1 MIETEDKRPK
11 PESFLA
17 IAQQEETAKKHGK
30 LTIYFG
36 AAPGVGK
43 TYSML
48 SDARMRNQEGIDVVV
63 GYVETH
69 GRAETEKLLEGLET
83 ISPIV
88 TDYKGVQLAEM
99 DLENVLK
106 RRPKIVL
113 VDELAHTNAPNSRHV
128 KRYQDVEE
136 LLNAGIDVYSTLNV
150 QHLESLNDIVFR
162 ITGVRVSETI
172 PDTFFQLADEIKLV
186 DLPFEELLKRLKEGK
201 VYAKDMAENAVRRF
215 FKPGNL
221 LALREMSLRLVAG
234 NVDEKMLQYMRVHAI
249 AGPWSATER
258 ILVGV
263 LASPYAE
270 QLVRSAF
277 RIASD
282 MSAECIAIYVETVKH
297 GQLSDKERE
306 WLKNALDLAEKL
318 GARVVWIKGDDVA
331 DEIALY
337 AQSHNVTKIVMGKPR
352 HFGFFPTLARKI
364 LVRTR
369 DIDVFLFA
377 GKSEQHIP
385 RKKIALISPL
395 NYVIGAAA
403 VILGSLL
410 GFLFRDILGQI
421 NLLFLMLLPVVLISI
436 FLGRGPSIF
445 AAFLSILIFD
455 YLFIPPYF
463 SFAISDVRYFLSYLM
478 FIAFAFVIS
487 NLASNLQ
494 YKVQQLQ
501 QSESRNTT
509 LYELS
514 RDLVT
519 SQNIDQVFHL
529 MIHHTRQIF
538 PCEMAIFLAENGEV
552 SVRASTDRFQIS
564 PKELGIATW
573 VWHNGEPAG
582 MGTDTLPEAWAYYLP
597 MKTTDTV
604 KGVLGFHF
612 DDPEQILTPENKIVI
627 DTIARLGAL
636 AIERIGEKEFSIN
649 AT

>member
-1 MIETEDKRPK
+1 MTDTEHKRPE
-11 PESFLA
+11 PESLLA
-17 IAQQEETAKKHGK
+17 IAQQEETAKKRGK

-48 SDARMRNQEGIDVVV
+48 TDARMRKKEGIDIVI

-69 GRAETEKLLEGLET
+69 GRAETETLLEGLE
-83 ISPIV
+83 IIPLIV

-99 DLENVLK
+99 DLESILK
-106 RRPKIVL
+106 RRPRIVL
-113 VDELAHTNAPNSRHV
+113 VDELAHTNAPNSRHA
-128 KRYQDVEE
+128 KRYQDAEE

-162 ITGVRVSETI
+162 ITEVRVSETI

-186 DLPFEELLKRLKEGK
+186 DIPFEELLKRLKEGK
-201 VYAKDMAENAVRRF
+201 VYAKDMAETAVKRF

-234 NVDEKMLQYMRVHAI
+234 SVDEKMLQYMRVHAI

-270 QLVRSAF
+270 QLIRSAF
-277 RIASD
+277 RIAS
-282 MSAECIAIYVETVKH
+282 ELNIEWVAIYVETAKYA
-297 GQLSDKERE
+297 QLSDKEHE
-306 WLKNALDLAEKL
+306 WLKNAMDLAEKL
-318 GARVVWIKGDDVA
+318 GASVVWIKGDDIA
-331 DEIALY
+331 EEIARY

-352 HFGFFPTLARKI
+352 HFGLFPTLARKI
-364 LVRTR
+364 LVRTK

-385 RKKIALISPL
+385 KKKIALISPL
-395 NYVIGAAA
+395 NYVISAVA
-403 VILGSLL
+403 VILGSLF
-410 GFLFRDILGQI
+410 GFLLRDILGPI
-421 NLLFLMLLPVVLISI
+421 NLLFLMLLPVVII
-436 FLGRGPSIF
+436 AIYLGRGPSIF
-445 AAFLSILIFD
+445 AAVLSVLIFD
-455 YLFIPPYF
+455 YFFIPPYF
-463 SFAISDVRYFLSYLM
+463 SFAVSDVRYFLSYLL

-487 NLASNLQ
+487 NLASRLD
-494 YKVQQLQ
+494 YKVRQLQ
-501 QSESRNTT
+501 KSESRNTI

-519 SQNIDQVFHL
+519 SQNMDQVFHL

-538 PCEMAIFLAENGEV
+538 PCEMAIFLPENGEI
-552 SVRASTDRFQIS
+552 SVRASTDGFQIN

-597 MKTTDTV
+597 MKTADTL
-604 KGVLGFHF
+604 KGVVGFHF
-612 DDPEQILTPENKIVI
+612 DNPGQILTPENKIVI

-636 AIERIGEKEFSIN
+636 AIERIGWK
-649 AT
+649 

>member
-1 MIETEDKRPK
+1 MIDTEHKRPE
-11 PESFLA
+11 PESLLA
-17 IAQQEETAKKHGK
+17 IAQQEETAKKRGK

-48 SDARMRNQEGIDVVV
+48 SDARMRKQDGIDVIV

-69 GRAETEKLLEGLET
+69 GRAETETLLKGLVT
-83 ISPIV
+83 IPPII
-88 TDYKGVQLAEM
+88 TEYKGVRLAEM
-99 DLENVLK
+99 DLDGILA
-106 RRPKIVL
+106 RQPRIVL

-162 ITGVRVSETI
+162 ITGVRVNETI
-172 PDTFFQLADEIKLV
+172 PDNFFQLADEIKLV

-201 VYAKDMAENAVRRF
+201 VYAKDMAENAAKRF

-234 NVDEKMLQYMRVHAI
+234 NVDEKMLQYMKVHAI

-277 RIASD
+277 RLASEMD
-282 MSAECIAIYVETVKH
+282 AECIALYIETAKH
-297 GQLSDKERE
+297 AQLSDKERE
-306 WLKNALDLAEKL
+306 WLKNALNLAEKL
-318 GARVVWIKGDDVA
+318 GARVVWIKGDDIA
-331 DEIALY
+331 EEIARY

-352 HFGFFPTLARKI
+352 RFGLFPSLARKI
-364 LVRTR
+364 MVHTN

-377 GKSEQHIP
+377 GKSEQKIP
-385 RKKIALISPL
+385 KKKIGVISPL
-395 NYVIGAAA
+395 NFVISAVA
-403 VILGSLL
+403 VIIGSLI
-410 GFLFRDILGQI
+410 GFLFRDILGPI
-421 NLLFLMLLPVVLISI
+421 NLLFLMLLPVVLIAI
-436 FLGRGPSIF
+436 FKGRWPSIF
-445 AAFLSILIFD
+445 AAVLSILIFD
-455 YLFIPPYF
+455 FLFIPPYF
-463 SFAISDVRYFLSYLM
+463 TFAIADVRYFLSYLM
-478 FIAFAFVIS
+478 FIAFAFIIS
-487 NLASNLQ
+487 NLASDLQ

-514 RDLVT
+514 LDLVT
-519 SQNIDQVFHL
+519 SQNIDQVLHL
-529 MIHHTRQIF
+529 MVHHTRQIL
-538 PCEMAIFLAENGEV
+538 PCEMAIFLPENGQV
-552 SVRASTDRFQIS
+552 SVKASTDMFRIN
-564 PKELGIATW
+564 PKELGIANW
-573 VWHNGEPAG
+573 VWNNGEPAG

-597 MKTTDTV
+597 MKTRDALN
-604 KGVLGFHF
+604 GVVGFHF
-612 DDPEQILTPENKIVI
+612 DNPERILTPENKIVI

-636 AIERIGEKEFSIN
+636 AIERIGGKE
-649 AT
+649 

>member
-1 MIETEDKRPK
+1 MIDTEHKRPE
-11 PESFLA
+11 PESLLE
-17 IAQQEETAKKHGK
+17 IAKQEETAKKRGK

-48 SDARMRNQEGIDVVV
+48 SDGRMRKQEGIDVVV

-69 GRAETEKLLEGLET
+69 GRAETEILLIGLET
-83 ISPIV
+83 IPLVV
-88 TDYKGVQLAEM
+88 TEYKGVQLAEM
-99 DLENVLK
+99 DLDGVLA
-106 RRPKIVL
+106 RRPRIVL

-150 QHLESLNDIVFR
+150 QHLESLNDTVFR
-162 ITGVRVSETI
+162 ITGIRVSETI

-186 DLPFEELLKRLKEGK
+186 DLTFEELLKRLKEGK
-201 VYAKDMAENAVRRF
+201 VYAKDMAENAVKRF

-234 NVDEKMLQYMRVHAI
+234 SVDEKMLQYMRVHAI
-249 AGPWSATER
+249 AGPWSASER

-277 RIASD
+277 RVASE
-282 MSAECIAIYVETVKH
+282 MNAEWVALYVETAKH
-297 GQLSDKERE
+297 AQFSDKERE

-331 DEIALY
+331 EEIARY

-352 HFGFFPTLARKI
+352 RFGLFPSLARKI
-364 LVRTR
+364 MVRTR

-377 GKSEQHIP
+377 GKSEQPIP
-385 RKKIALISPL
+385 KKKIGIISPL
-395 NYVIGAAA
+395 NYVISAIA
-403 VILGSLL
+403 VVLGSLF
-410 GFLFRDILGQI
+410 GFLLRDILGQI
-421 NLLFLMLLPVVLISI
+421 NLLFLMLLPVVIIAI

-445 AAFLSILIFD
+445 AAILSVLIFD
-455 YLFIPPYF
+455 FLFIEPYF
-463 SFAISDVRYFLSYLM
+463 TFAVSDVRYFLSYLL

-494 YKVQQLQ
+494 YKVHQLQ

-514 RDLVT
+514 QDLVT
-519 SQNIDQVFHL
+519 AQSIDQVLHL
-529 MIHHTRQIF
+529 MIRHTRQIF
-538 PCEMAIFLAENGEV
+538 PCDMAIFLPENGQI
-552 SVRASTDRFQIS
+552 SIKASTDMFQVN
-564 PKELGIATW
+564 PKELGIANW
-573 VWHNGEPAG
+573 IWLNGEPAG

-597 MKTTDTV
+597 MKTADTV
-604 KGVLGFHF
+604 KGVVGFHF
-612 DDPEQILTPENKIVI
+612 DNPEQILTPENKVVL

-636 AIERIGEKEFSIN
+636 AIERIGGKE
-649 AT
+649 

>member
-1 MIETEDKRPK
+1 MIDTEHKRPE
-11 PESFLA
+11 PESLLE
-17 IAQQEETAKKHGK
+17 IAKQEETAKKRGK

-48 SDARMRNQEGIDVVV
+48 SDARIRKKEGIDIVV

-69 GRAETEKLLEGLET
+69 GRAETETLLEGMEIIPLV
-83 ISPIV
+83 V
-88 TDYKGVQLAEM
+88 TEYKGVKLSEM

-106 RRPKIVL
+106 RRPRIVL
-113 VDELAHTNAPNSRHV
+113 VDELAHTNAPNSRHA
-128 KRYQDVEE
+128 KRYQDAEE

-162 ITGVRVSETI
+162 ITEVRVSETI

-186 DLPFEELLKRLKEGK
+186 DIPFEELLKRLKEGK
-201 VYAKDMAENAVRRF
+201 VYAKDMAETAVRRF

-234 NVDEKMLQYMRVHAI
+234 SVDEKMLQYMRVHAI

-277 RIASD
+277 RIAS
-282 MSAECIAIYVETVKH
+282 ELNIEWIAIYVETAKH
-297 GQLSDKERE
+297 AQLSDKEHE
-306 WLKNALDLAEKL
+306 WLKNAMDLAEKL
-318 GARVVWIKGDDVA
+318 GASVVWIKGDDIA
-331 DEIALY
+331 EEIARY

-352 HFGFFPTLARKI
+352 RFGFFPTLARKI

-377 GKSEQHIP
+377 GKSEQTIP
-385 RKKIALISPL
+385 KKKIGIISPL
-395 NYVIGAAA
+395 NYIISAVA
-403 VILGSLL
+403 VILGSLF
-410 GFLFRDILGQI
+410 GFLLRDILGPI
-421 NLLFLMLLPVVLISI
+421 NLLFLMLLPVVII
-436 FLGRGPSIF
+436 AIYLGRGPSIF
-445 AAFLSILIFD
+445 AAVLSVLIFD
-455 YLFIPPYF
+455 YFFIPPYF
-463 SFAISDVRYFLSYLM
+463 SFAVSDLRYFLSYLL

-487 NLASNLQ
+487 NLASRLD
-494 YKVQQLQ
+494 YKVRQLQ
-501 QSESRNTT
+501 QSESRNTI

-514 RDLVT
+514 KDLVT
-519 SQNIDQVFHL
+519 VQNIDQVFHL

-538 PCEMAIFLAENGEV
+538 PCEMAIFLSENEQV
-552 SVRASTDRFQIS
+552 SVRASTDGFQINS
-564 PKELGIATW
+564 KELGIATW
-573 VWHNGEPAG
+573 VWLNGEPAG
-582 MGTDTLPEAWAYYLP
+582 LGTDTLPEAWGYYLP
-597 MKTTDTV
+597 MKTTDTL
-604 KGVLGFHF
+604 KGVVGFHF
-612 DDPEQILTPENKIVI
+612 DNPGQILTPENKIVI

-636 AIERIGEKEFSIN
+636 AIERIGWI
-649 AT
+649 

>member
-1 MIETEDKRPK
+1 MIDTEHKRPE
-11 PESFLA
+11 PESLLE
-17 IAQQEETAKKHGK
+17 IAKQEETAKKRGK

-48 SDARMRNQEGIDVVV
+48 SDARIRKKEGIDIVV

-69 GRAETEKLLEGLET
+69 GRAETETLLEGLEIIPLIAT
-83 ISPIV
+83 E
-88 TDYKGVQLAEM
+88 YKGVKLSEM
-99 DLENVLK
+99 DLESVLE
-106 RRPKIVL
+106 RRPRIVL
-113 VDELAHTNAPNSRHV
+113 VDELAHTNAPNSRHA
-128 KRYQDVEE
+128 KRYQDAEE

-150 QHLESLNDIVFR
+150 QHMESLNDIVFR
-162 ITGVRVSETI
+162 ITEVRVSETI

-186 DLPFEELLKRLKEGK
+186 DIPFEELLKRLKEGK
-201 VYAKDMAENAVRRF
+201 VYAKDMAETAVKRF

-234 NVDEKMLQYMRVHAI
+234 SVDEKMLQYMRVHAI

-277 RIASD
+277 RIAS
-282 MSAECIAIYVETVKH
+282 ELNIEWIAIYVETAKH
-297 GQLSDKERE
+297 AQLSDKEHE
-306 WLKNALDLAEKL
+306 WLKNAMDLAEKL
-318 GARVVWIKGDDVA
+318 GASMVWIKGDDIA
-331 DEIALY
+331 EEIARY

-352 HFGFFPTLARKI
+352 HFGLFPTLARKI
-364 LVRTR
+364 LVRTK

-385 RKKIALISPL
+385 RKKIALISPP
-395 NYVIGAAA
+395 NYIISAAA
-403 VILGSLL
+403 VILGSLF
-410 GFLFRDILGQI
+410 GFLLRDILGQI
-421 NLLFLMLLPVVLISI
+421 NLLFLMLLPVVVIAL

-445 AAFLSILIFD
+445 AAVLSVLIFD
-455 YLFIPPYF
+455 YFFIPPYF
-463 SFAISDVRYFLSYLM
+463 SFAFSDVRYFLSYVL

-487 NLASNLQ
+487 NLASRLD
-494 YKVQQLQ
+494 YKVRQLQ
-501 QSESRNTT
+501 QSESRNTI

-514 RDLVT
+514 KDLVT
-519 SQNIDQVFHL
+519 VQNMDQVFHL

-538 PCEMAIFLAENGEV
+538 PCEMAIFLPENGEI
-552 SVRASTDRFQIS
+552 SVRASTDGFQIN

-597 MKTTDTV
+597 MKTADTL
-604 KGVLGFHF
+604 KGVVGFHF
-612 DDPEQILTPENKIVI
+612 DNPGQILTPENKIVI

-636 AIERIGEKEFSIN
+636 AIERIGW
-649 AT
+649 T

>member
-1 MIETEDKRPK
+1 MTDTEDKRPE
-11 PESFLA
+11 PESLLE
-17 IAQQEETAKKHGK
+17 IARQEETAKKRGK

-48 SDARMRNQEGIDVVV
+48 SDARMRKQEGIDVVV
-63 GYVETH
+63 GYAETH
-69 GRAETEKLLEGLET
+69 GRAETEILLEGLET
-83 ISPIV
+83 VPLVV
-88 TDYKGVQLAEM
+88 TEYKGMQLAEM
-99 DLENVLK
+99 NLDGILE
-106 RRPKIVL
+106 RRPRIVL
-113 VDELAHTNAPNSRHV
+113 VDELAHTNAPNSRHT
-128 KRYQDVEE
+128 KRYQDAEE

-201 VYAKDMAENAVRRF
+201 VYAKDMAENAVKSF

-234 NVDEKMLQYMRVHAI
+234 SVDEKMVQYMRAHAI
-249 AGPWSATER
+249 GGPWSATER
-258 ILVGV
+258 VLVGV

-277 RIASD
+277 SLASD
-282 MSAECIAIYVETVKH
+282 MDAECIALYVETAKH
-297 GQLSDKERE
+297 TQLSDKEQE

-318 GARVVWIKGDDVA
+318 GARVVWVKGDNVA
-331 DEIALY
+331 EEIARY

-352 HFGFFPTLARKI
+352 RFGLFPSLARQI
-364 LVRTR
+364 MVRTK

-377 GKSEQHIP
+377 GKSEQP
-385 RKKIALISPL
+385 VPGKKIGIISPL
-395 NYVIGAAA
+395 NYVISAVA
-403 VILGSLL
+403 VILGSLFA
-410 GFLFRDILGQI
+410 FLLRDILGEI
-421 NLLFLMLLPVVLISI
+421 NLLFLMLLPVVIIAI
-436 FLGRGPSIF
+436 FLGRGSSIF
-445 AAFLSILIFD
+445 AAILSVLIFD
-455 YLFIPPYF
+455 FLFIKPYF
-463 SFAISDVRYFLSYLM
+463 TFAISDSRYFLSYLM

-487 NLASNLQ
+487 NLASNLR

-514 RDLVT
+514 QDLVT
-519 SQNIDQVFHL
+519 AQSIEQVLHL
-529 MIHHTRQIF
+529 MIRHTRQIF
-538 PCEMAIFLAENGEV
+538 PCDMAIFLPENEEV
-552 SVRASTDRFQIS
+552 SVRASTDGFQIN

-582 MGTDTLPEAWAYYLP
+582 TGTDTLPEAWAYYLP

-604 KGVLGFHF
+604 KGVVGFHF
-612 DDPEQILTPENKIVI
+612 DSP
-627 DTIARLGAL
+627 
-636 AIERIGEKEFSIN
+636 
-649 AT
+649 

>member
-1 MIETEDKRPK
+1 MMNSDDKRPE
-11 PESFLA
+11 PESLLE
-17 IAQQEETAKKHGK
+17 IAQQEETAKKRGK

-48 SDARMRNQEGIDVVV
+48 SDARMRKNEGIDIVV

-69 GRAETEKLLEGLET
+69 GRAETETLVEGLE
-83 ISPIV
+83 IIPLIV
-88 TDYKGVQLAEM
+88 TDYKSVKLSEM
-99 DLENVLK
+99 DLESVLK
-106 RRPKIVL
+106 RRPRIVL
-113 VDELAHTNAPNSRHV
+113 VDELAHTNAPNSRHA

-136 LLNAGIDVYSTLNV
+136 ILNTGIDVYSTLNV
-150 QHLESLNDIVFR
+150 QHLESLNDTIFR
-162 ITGVRVSETI
+162 ITGIRVSETI

-186 DLPFEELLKRLKEGK
+186 DLTFEELLKRLKEGK

-234 NVDEKMLQYMRVHAI
+234 SVDDKMLQYMRVHAI
-249 AGPWSATER
+249 AGPWSVTER
-258 ILVGV
+258 ILLGI

-277 RIASD
+277 RIAS
-282 MSAECIAIYVETVKH
+282 ELNIEWIAIYVETAKH
-297 GQLSDKERE
+297 AQLSDKELE
-306 WLKNALDLAEKL
+306 WLKNAMDLAEKL
-318 GARVVWIKGDDVA
+318 GASVVWVKGDDIA
-331 DEIALY
+331 EEIARC

-352 HFGFFPTLARKI
+352 HFGLFPSLARQI
-364 LVRTR
+364 MVRTQ

-377 GKSEQHIP
+377 GKSEKHIP
-385 RKKIALISPL
+385 RKKIELVSPL
-395 NYVIGAAA
+395 NYVISAAA
-403 VILGSLL
+403 VILGSLF
-410 GFLFRDILGQI
+410 GFLLRDILGQI
-421 NLLFLMLLPVVLISI
+421 NLLFLMLLPVVLIAI
-436 FLGRGPSIF
+436 FLGRGASIF
-445 AAFLSILIFD
+445 AAVLSVLIFD
-455 YLFIPPYF
+455 FLFIPPYF
-463 SFAISDVRYFLSYLM
+463 SFAVSDLRYFLSYLL

-519 SQNIDQVFHL
+519 SQNMDQVFHM

-538 PCEMAIFLAENGEV
+538 PCEMAIFLPDNGQV
-552 SVRASTDRFQIS
+552 SVRASTDGFQIN

-582 MGTDTLPEAWAYYLP
+582 IGTDTLPEAWAYYLP
-597 MKTTDTV
+597 MKTTDTL
-604 KGVLGFHF
+604 KGVVGFHF
-612 DDPEQILTPENKIVI
+612 DNPGQSLTPENKIVI

-636 AIERIGEKEFSIN
+636 AIERIGWI
-649 AT
+649 

>member
-1 MIETEDKRPK
+1 MIDTEHKRPE
-11 PESFLA
+11 PESLLA
-17 IAQQEETAKKHGK
+17 IAQKEETAKKRGK

-48 SDARMRNQEGIDVVV
+48 SDARMRKREGIDVIV

-69 GRAETEKLLEGLET
+69 GRAETETLLKGLVT
-83 ISPIV
+83 IPLII
-88 TDYKGVQLAEM
+88 TEYKGVRLAEM
-99 DLENVLK
+99 DLDGVLA
-106 RRPKIVL
+106 RRPRIVL

-201 VYAKDMAENAVRRF
+201 VYAKDMAENAVKRF

-234 NVDEKMLQYMRVHAI
+234 NVDEKMLQYMKVHAI

-277 RIASD
+277 RLASEMD
-282 MSAECIAIYVETVKH
+282 AECIALYVETAKH
-297 GQLSDKERE
+297 AQLSDKERE
-306 WLKNALDLAEKL
+306 WLKNALNLAEKL
-318 GARVVWIKGDDVA
+318 GARVVWIKGDDIA
-331 DEIALY
+331 EEIARY

-352 HFGFFPTLARKI
+352 RFGLFPSLARKI
-364 LVRTR
+364 MVHTN

-377 GKSEQHIP
+377 GKSEQKIP
-385 RKKIALISPL
+385 KKKIGVISPL
-395 NYVIGAAA
+395 NFVISAVA
-403 VILGSLL
+403 VIIGSLI

-421 NLLFLMLLPVVLISI
+421 NLLFLMLLPVVLIAI
-436 FLGRGPSIF
+436 FKGRGASIF
-445 AAFLSILIFD
+445 AAVLSVLIFD
-455 YLFIPPYF
+455 FLFIPPYF
-463 SFAISDVRYFLSYLM
+463 TFAIADVRYFLSYLM
-478 FIAFAFVIS
+478 FIAFAFIIS
-487 NLASNLQ
+487 NLASDLQ

-514 RDLVT
+514 RALVT
-519 SQNIDQVFHL
+519 SQNIDQVLHL
-529 MIHHTRQIF
+529 MIHHTRQIL
-538 PCEMAIFLAENGEV
+538 PCEMAIFLPENGQV
-552 SVRASTDRFQIS
+552 SVRASTDRFQIN
-564 PKELGIATW
+564 PKELGIANW
-573 VWHNGEPAG
+573 VWNNSEPAG

-597 MKTTDTV
+597 MKTTDALN
-604 KGVLGFHF
+604 GVVGFHF
-612 DDPEQILTPENKIVI
+612 DNHGQILTPENKIVI

-636 AIERIGEKEFSIN
+636 AIERIGGKE
-649 AT
+649 

>member
-1 MIETEDKRPK
+1 M
-11 PESFLA
+11 
-17 IAQQEETAKKHGK
+17 
-30 LTIYFG
+30 TIYFG

-48 SDARMRNQEGIDVVV
+48 TDARMRKQEGIDVVV

-69 GRAETEKLLEGLET
+69 GRAETETLLEGLET
-83 ISPIV
+83 IPRVVSE
-88 TDYKGVQLAEM
+88 YKGVQLAEM
-99 DLENVLK
+99 DLDGVLV
-106 RRPKIVL
+106 RRPRLVL
-113 VDELAHTNAPNSRHV
+113 VDELAHSNAPNSRHI

-201 VYAKDMAENAVRRF
+201 VYAKDMAEKAVKRF

-249 AGPWSATER
+249 AGPWSAKER
-258 ILVGV
+258 ILLGV

-277 RIASD
+277 RIASEMD
-282 MSAECIAIYVETVKH
+282 AECIALYVETAKH
-297 GQLSDKERE
+297 AQLSDKEQE
-306 WLKNALDLAEKL
+306 WLKNALNLAEKL
-318 GARVVWIKGDDVA
+318 GARVVWIKGDDIA
-331 DEIALY
+331 EEIARY
-337 AQSHNVTKIVMGKPR
+337 AQSHNVTKIVIGKPR
-352 HFGFFPTLARKI
+352 RFGLFPSLARKI
-364 LVRTR
+364 MVRTR

-377 GKSEQHIP
+377 SKSEQPIP
-385 RKKIALISPL
+385 KKKIGIISPL
-395 NYVIGAAA
+395 NYVISAVA
-403 VILGSLL
+403 VIIGSLL

-421 NLLFLMLLPVVLISI
+421 NLLFLMLLPVVLIAI

-445 AAFLSILIFD
+445 AAVLSVLIFD
-455 YLFIPPYF
+455 FLFIPPYF
-463 SFAISDVRYFLSYLM
+463 TFAVSDVRYFLSYLM

-538 PCEMAIFLAENGEV
+538 PCEMAILLPEARQV
-552 SVRASTDRFQIS
+552 LVKASTDGFQIT

-573 VWHNGEPAG
+573 VWLNGEPAG
-582 MGTDTLPEAWAYYLP
+582 MGTDTLPEARAYYLP
-597 MKTTDTV
+597 MKTADTV
-604 KGVLGFHF
+604 KGVVGFHF
-612 DDPEQILTPENKIVI
+612 DAPEQILTPENRVVL

-636 AIERIGEKEFSIN
+636 AVERISSKE
-649 AT
+649 

>member
-1 MIETEDKRPK
+1 MMNLEDKRPE
-11 PESFLA
+11 PESLLE
-17 IAQQEETAKKHGK
+17 IAQQEETAKKRGK

-48 SDARMRNQEGIDVVV
+48 SDARIRKKEGIDIVV

-69 GRAETEKLLEGLET
+69 GRAETETLLEGLE
-83 ISPIV
+83 IIPLVV
-88 TDYKGVQLAEM
+88 TEYKGVQLAEM
-99 DLENVLK
+99 DLESVLE
-106 RRPKIVL
+106 RRPRIVL
-113 VDELAHTNAPNSRHV
+113 VDELAHTNAPNSRHA

-150 QHLESLNDIVFR
+150 QHLESLNDTVFR
-162 ITGVRVSETI
+162 ITGIRVNETI

-186 DLPFEELLKRLKEGK
+186 DLTFEELLKRLKEGK

-234 NVDEKMLQYMRVHAI
+234 SVDDKMLQYMRVHAI

-270 QLVRSAF
+270 QLIRSAF
-277 RIASD
+277 RIAS
-282 MSAECIAIYVETVKH
+282 ELNIEWIAIYVETAKH
-297 GQLSDKERE
+297 AQLSDKEHE
-306 WLKNALDLAEKL
+306 WLKNAMDLAEKL
-318 GARVVWIKGDDVA
+318 GARVVWVKGDDIA
-331 DEIALY
+331 EEIARY

-352 HFGFFPTLARKI
+352 HFGLFPTLARQI
-364 LVRTR
+364 LVRTK

-385 RKKIALISPL
+385 KKKIALISPL
-395 NYVIGAAA
+395 NYVISAVA
-403 VILGSLL
+403 VILGSLF
-410 GFLFRDILGQI
+410 GFLLRDILGPI
-421 NLLFLMLLPVVLISI
+421 NLLFLMLLPVVII
-436 FLGRGPSIF
+436 AIYLGRGPSIF
-445 AAFLSILIFD
+445 AAVLSVLIFD
-455 YLFIPPYF
+455 YFFIPPYF
-463 SFAISDVRYFLSYLM
+463 SFAVSDVRYFLSYLL

-487 NLASNLQ
+487 NLASRLD
-494 YKVQQLQ
+494 YKVRQLQ
-501 QSESRNTT
+501 KSESRNTI

-519 SQNIDQVFHL
+519 SQNMDQVFHL

-538 PCEMAIFLAENGEV
+538 PCEMAIFLPENGEI
-552 SVRASTDRFQIS
+552 SVRASTDGFQIN

-597 MKTTDTV
+597 MKTADTL
-604 KGVLGFHF
+604 KGVVGFHF
-612 DDPEQILTPENKIVI
+612 DNPGQILTPENKIVI

-636 AIERIGEKEFSIN
+636 AIERIGW
-649 AT
+649 T

>member
-1 MIETEDKRPK
+1 MIDTEHKRPE
-11 PESFLA
+11 PESLLA
-17 IAQQEETAKKHGK
+17 IAKQEETAKKRGK

-48 SDARMRNQEGIDVVV
+48 SDARMSKQERIDIVV

-69 GRAETEKLLEGLET
+69 GRPETERLLEGLET
-83 ISPIV
+83 IPLVV

-99 DLENVLK
+99 DLERVLE
-106 RRPKIVL
+106 RRPRIVL

-150 QHLESLNDIVFR
+150 QHLESLNDTVFR

-186 DLPFEELLKRLKEGK
+186 DIPFEELLKRLKEGK

-258 ILVGV
+258 ILLGV

-277 RIASD
+277 RIASEMD
-282 MSAECIAIYVETVKH
+282 AECIALYVETTKH
-297 GQLSDKERE
+297 AQLSDKEKD

-318 GARVVWIKGDDVA
+318 GAHVVWIKGDDVA
-331 DEIALY
+331 EEIARY

-352 HFGFFPTLARKI
+352 HFGLFPTLARKI

-377 GKSEQHIP
+377 GKNEQP
-385 RKKIALISPL
+385 MPKKRLALISPL
-395 NYVIGAAA
+395 NYVISAAA
-403 VILGSLL
+403 VILGSLF

-421 NLLFLMLLPVVLISI
+421 NLLFLMLLPVVLIAI
-436 FLGRGPSIF
+436 FMGRGPSIF
-445 AAFLSILIFD
+445 AAILSVLIFD
-455 YLFIPPYF
+455 YFFTPPYF
-463 SFAISDVRYFLSYLM
+463 SFAVSDVRYFLSYLM
-478 FIAFAFVIS
+478 FIEFAFVIS

-538 PCEMAIFLAENGEV
+538 PSEMAIFFPENGQI
-552 SVRASTDRFQIS
+552 SVRASTDGFRINS
-564 PKELGIATW
+564 KELGIATW

-582 MGTDTLPEAWAYYLP
+582 NGTDTLPEAWAYYLP
-597 MKTTDTV
+597 MKTADTV
-604 KGVLGFHF
+604 KGVVGFHF
-612 DDPEQILTPENKIVI
+612 DNPVQILTPENKIVI

-636 AIERIGEKEFSIN
+636 AIERIVSR
-649 AT
+649 

>member
-1 MIETEDKRPK
+1 MTDTEDKRPE
-11 PESFLA
+11 PESLLE
-17 IAQQEETAKKHGK
+17 IAQQEETAKKRGK

-48 SDARMRNQEGIDVVV
+48 SDARMRKKEGIDVVV

-69 GRAETEKLLEGLET
+69 GRAETEILLEGLET
-83 ISPIV
+83 IPLVV
-88 TDYKGVQLAEM
+88 TEYKGMQLAEM
-99 DLENVLK
+99 DLDDVLA

-113 VDELAHTNAPNSRHV
+113 VDELAHTNAPNSRHS
-128 KRYQDVEE
+128 KRYQDAEE

-150 QHLESLNDIVFR
+150 QHLESLNDVVFR

-172 PDTFFQLADEIKLV
+172 PDTFFQLANEIKLV

-201 VYAKDMAENAVRRF
+201 VYAKDMAENAVKNF
-215 FKPGNL
+215 FQPGNL

-234 NVDEKMLQYMRVHAI
+234 NVDEKMVQYMRANAI
-249 AGPWSATER
+249 GGPWSATER

-277 RIASD
+277 RLASEMNVEWIAL
-282 MSAECIAIYVETVKH
+282 YVETAKH
-297 GQLSDKERE
+297 AQLSDKEQE
-306 WLKNALDLAEKL
+306 WLKNAMDLAEKL
-318 GARVVWIKGDDVA
+318 GARVVWVKGDDVA
-331 DEIALY
+331 EEIARY
-337 AQSHNVTKIVMGKPR
+337 AQSHNVTKIVIGKPR
-352 HFGFFPTLARKI
+352 RFGLFPSLARQI
-364 LVRTR
+364 MVRTK

-377 GKSEQHIP
+377 GKGEQPVHG
-385 RKKIALISPL
+385 KKIGIISPL
-395 NYVIGAAA
+395 NYVISAVA
-403 VILGSLL
+403 VILGSLF
-410 GFLFRDILGQI
+410 GFLLRDTLGPI
-421 NLLFLMLLPVVLISI
+421 NLLFLMLLPVVIIAI

-445 AAFLSILIFD
+445 AALLSVLIFD
-455 YLFIPPYF
+455 YFFIPPYF
-463 SFAISDVRYFLSYLM
+463 TFAISDVRYFLSYLM

-514 RDLVT
+514 KDLVT
-519 SQNIDQVFHL
+519 AQSIEQVLHL
-529 MIHHTRQIF
+529 MIRHTRQIF
-538 PCEMAIFLAENGEV
+538 PCEMAIFLPENGQV
-552 SVRASTDRFQIS
+552 SVRASTDGFQIN
-564 PKELGIATW
+564 PKELGIAAW

-597 MKTTDTV
+597 MKTTDTL
-604 KGVLGFHF
+604 KGVVGFHF
-612 DDPEQILTPENKIVI
+612 DNPGQILTPENKIVI

-636 AIERIGEKEFSIN
+636 AIERIGWKE
-649 AT
+649 

>member
-1 MIETEDKRPK
+1 MIDTEHKRPE
-11 PESFLA
+11 PESLLE
-17 IAQQEETAKKHGK
+17 IAKQEETARKRGK
-30 LTIYFG
+30 LTVYFG

-48 SDARMRNQEGIDVVV
+48 SDAIVRKKEGIDIVV

-69 GRAETEKLLEGLET
+69 GRAETEVLLKSLE
-83 ISPIV
+83 IIPFRV
-88 TDYKGVQLAEM
+88 TEYKGVRLSEM
-99 DLENVLK
+99 DLDAVLT
-106 RRPKIVL
+106 RHPKIVL
-113 VDELAHTNAPNSRHV
+113 VDELAHTNAPNSRHA

-162 ITGVRVSETI
+162 ITGIRVSETI
-172 PDTFFQLADEIKLV
+172 PDTFFQLANEIKLV
-186 DLPFEELLKRLKEGK
+186 DLPFEELLKRLKDGK

-234 NVDEKMLQYMRVHAI
+234 SVDEKMLQYMKAHAI

-277 RIASD
+277 RIASEIN
-282 MSAECIAIYVETVKH
+282 AEWIALYVETAKH
-297 GQLSDKERE
+297 AQVSDKEKE
-306 WLKNALDLAEKL
+306 WLKNAMDLAEKL
-318 GARVVWIKGDDVA
+318 GGRVVWVKGNDVA
-331 DEIALY
+331 EEIARY

-352 HFGFFPTLARKI
+352 RFGLFPSLARQI

-377 GKSEQHIP
+377 GKSEQP
-385 RKKIALISPL
+385 LPEKKFGIVSPL
-395 NYVIGAAA
+395 NFVISAVA
-403 VILGSLL
+403 VILGSLF
-410 GFLFRDILGQI
+410 GFLLRDILGPI
-421 NLLFLMLLPVVLISI
+421 NLLFLMLLPVVTIAI

-445 AAFLSILIFD
+445 AAVLSVLIFD
-455 YLFIPPYF
+455 YFFIPPYF
-463 SFAISDVRYFLSYLM
+463 TFAVSDVRYFLSYLM

-514 RDLVT
+514 NDLVT
-519 SQNIDQVFHL
+519 ARSIEHVLHL
-529 MIHHTRQIF
+529 MIQHTRQIF
-538 PCEMAIFLAENGEV
+538 PCEMAVFLPENMQV
-552 SVRASTDRFQIS
+552 SVGASTDGFQIN
-564 PKELGIATW
+564 PKELSIASW
-573 VWHNGEPAG
+573 VLNNDEPAG

-597 MKTTDTV
+597 MKTTETL
-604 KGVLGFHF
+604 KGVVGFHF
-612 DDPEQILTPENKIVI
+612 DNPGQVLTPENKIVF

-636 AIERIGEKEFSIN
+636 AIERIGGK
-649 AT
+649 

>member
-1 MIETEDKRPK
+1 MSSEDKRPE
-11 PESFLA
+11 PESLLE
-17 IAQQEETAKKHGK
+17 IAQQEETAKNRGK

-48 SDARMRNQEGIDVVV
+48 SDARIRKKEGIDIVV

-69 GRAETEKLLEGLET
+69 GRAETETLLEGLE
-83 ISPIV
+83 IIPLIV
-88 TDYKGVQLAEM
+88 TDYKGVKLAEM
-99 DLENVLK
+99 DLESVLK
-106 RRPKIVL
+106 RRPRIVL
-113 VDELAHTNAPNSRHV
+113 VDELAHTNAPNSRHA
-128 KRYQDVEE
+128 KRYQDAEE

-150 QHLESLNDIVFR
+150 QHLESQNDTVFR
-162 ITGVRVSETI
+162 ITGIRVSETI
-172 PDTFFQLADEIKLV
+172 PDTFFQLANEIKLV
-186 DLPFEELLKRLKEGK
+186 DLTFEELLKRLKEGK

-234 NVDEKMLQYMRVHAI
+234 SVDDKMLQYMRVHAI

-270 QLVRSAF
+270 QLIRSAF
-277 RIASD
+277 RIAS
-282 MSAECIAIYVETVKH
+282 ELNIEWIAIYVETAKH
-297 GQLSDKERE
+297 AQLSDKEHE
-306 WLKNALDLAEKL
+306 WLKNAMDLAEKL
-318 GARVVWIKGDDVA
+318 GARVVWVKGDDIA
-331 DEIALY
+331 EEIARY

-352 HFGFFPTLARKI
+352 HFGLFPTLARKI
-364 LVRTR
+364 LVRTK

-385 RKKIALISPL
+385 KKKIALISPL
-395 NYVIGAAA
+395 NYVISAVA
-403 VILGSLL
+403 VILGSLF
-410 GFLFRDILGQI
+410 GFLLRDILGPI
-421 NLLFLMLLPVVLISI
+421 NLLFLMLLPVVII
-436 FLGRGPSIF
+436 AIYLGRGPSIF
-445 AAFLSILIFD
+445 AAVLSVLIFD
-455 YLFIPPYF
+455 YFFIPPYF
-463 SFAISDVRYFLSYLM
+463 SFAVSDVRYFLSYLL

-487 NLASNLQ
+487 NLASRLD
-494 YKVQQLQ
+494 YKVRQLQ
-501 QSESRNTT
+501 KSESRNTI

-514 RDLVT
+514 KDLVT
-519 SQNIDQVFHL
+519 SQNMDQVFHL

-538 PCEMAIFLAENGEV
+538 PCEMAIFLPEYGEI
-552 SVRASTDRFQIS
+552 SVRASTDMFQIN

-597 MKTTDTV
+597 MKTVDTL
-604 KGVLGFHF
+604 KGVVGFHF
-612 DDPEQILTPENKIVI
+612 DNPGQILTPENKIVI

-636 AIERIGEKEFSIN
+636 AIERIGW
-649 AT
+649 T